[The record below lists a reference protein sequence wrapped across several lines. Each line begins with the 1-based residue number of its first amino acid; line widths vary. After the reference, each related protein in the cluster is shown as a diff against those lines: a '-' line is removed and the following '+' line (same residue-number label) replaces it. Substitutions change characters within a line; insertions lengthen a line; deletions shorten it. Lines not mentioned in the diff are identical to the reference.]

1 MEVLTKNA
9 LLTAMAIPALLT
21 VMTILAVRALLKVI
35 LVLIAEHFLDIEMTD
50 TRMFNRNQ

>member
-21 VMTILAVRALLKVI
+21 VMTILAVR
-35 LVLIAEHFLDIEMTD
+35 HY
-50 TRMFNRNQ
+50 